1 MIKEKFNLKGKVA
14 VITGAS
20 KGIGKAIAMGF
31 AEFGAHVV
39 VSSRDADAVKIVENE
54 INSKGFSA
62 SSLKCHVGDSNDRV
76 NLIEN
81 TLKKHGRIDILV
93 NNAGTNPYFGPI
105 HKMPKEAYQK
115 TMDINLNSAIDLSNL
130 VYPVM
135 KKQNSGNI
143 IHISS
148 IEGIHPS
155 KFMSAYNISKA
166 ALIMLTK
173 NQSIEWGKYNI
184 RVNAIC
190 PGYVRTK
197 LSSGLLEFEG
207 AEERL
212 VNNVSLRRASNPDE
226 MAGLAVFLASE
237 ASSYVTGTS
246 IVNDGGLLNSPIF

>member
-1 MIKEKFNLKGKVA
+1 MIKEKFNLEGKVA

-20 KGIGKAIAMGF
+20 KGIGKAIAIGF

-62 SSLKCHVGDSNDRV
+62 SSLKCHVGDSNDRD

-81 TLKKHGRIDILV
+81 TLKIHGRIDILV

-130 VYPVM
+130 VYPIM

-155 KFMSAYNISKA
+155 KFMSAYNIS
-166 ALIMLTK
+166 
-173 NQSIEWGKYNI
+173 
-184 RVNAIC
+184 C
-190 PGYVRTK
+190 
-197 LSSGLLEFEG
+197 LL
-207 AEERL
+207 
-212 VNNVSLRRASNPDE
+212 
-226 MAGLAVFLASE
+226 
-237 ASSYVTGTS
+237 YTS
-246 IVNDGGLLNSPIF
+246 PSPRDS